1 MKKVI
6 KVLTII
12 IISLFLIFGCL
23 VGYIIIDS
31 NKQEELLN
39 KEVDKLLSSDYLNDD
54 INTNVVTSGEYAVIE
69 KIIKKYIKDFSD
81 TYKEFYQVI
90 DEFNF
95 EDMFTADN
103 FVNDGPDF
111 VNSKGKLSN
120 LKTTLTDCLDKMTEM
135 SSEKYI
141 MNLIKDKDIDD
152 YYIDLYKD
160 YMFGN
165 AVNSF
170 DDYMK
175 EDIELIN
182 NFNKDVNQFF
192 DDCYSLYDFMSIN
205 RSTWQVEGEIVYFS
219 TDSLVNQYNDIL
231 NKIIEDSNKLAT
243 YEEDENNTGVYEPG
257 SV

>member
-6 KVLTII
+6 KVLSII
-12 IISLFLIFGCL
+12 IISLILIFGCL
-23 VGYIIIDS
+23 VGYIIVDS

-39 KEVDKLLSSDYLNDD
+39 KEVDKLLSSDFLNDD

-95 EDMFTADN
+95 EDMFTAGN

-120 LKTTLTDCLDKMTEM
+120 LKTTLADCLDKMTEM

-141 MNLIKDKDIDD
+141 MNFIKNKDIDD

-165 AVNSF
+165 TVNSF

-205 RSTWQVEGEIVYFS
+205 RSTWQVEWEIVYFS

-243 YEEDENNTGVYEPG
+243 YEEDDNNTGVYEPG